1 MGATATGIVIADWQV
16 TIVIT
21 YPLVEP
27 CRHAGSLP
35 AMSGLGPRP
44 RSYSVLTV
52 IQSLVLPFRCREGPA
67 MQPACRLGD
76 GLIEHTGLTLEG
88 YVGELDKLIVLA

>member
-1 MGATATGIVIADWQV
+1 
-16 TIVIT
+16 
-21 YPLVEP
+21 
-27 CRHAGSLP
+27 
-35 AMSGLGPRP
+35 
-44 RSYSVLTV
+44 
-52 IQSLVLPFRCREGPA
+52 